1 MTILVDMNLSPRWV
15 DVLVAAGHDAVHWS
29 TVGAPDAPDPV
40 LMAWA
45 RDRRA
50 VVFTNDLDF
59 SAILAA
65 SGGRAPSVLQLRAQ
79 DLMPGAMGRTVLAA
93 LAQFRAD
100 LDAGALVTLD
110 ARRGRARKL
119 PL

>member
-1 MTILVDMNLSPRWV
+1 MTLLIDMNLSPLWV
-15 DVLVAAGHDAVHWS
+15 PVLEAAGHAAVHWS

-45 RDRRA
+45 RERVA
-50 VVFTNDLDF
+50 IVLTNDLDF

-65 SGGRAPSVLQLRAQ
+65 SGDAVPSVLQLRMQNLLPAAAAP
-79 DLMPGAMGRTVLAA
+79 LVLAA
-93 LAQFRAD
+93 LAQFEAD
-100 LDAGALVTLD
+100 LAAGALVTLD
-110 ARRGRARKL
+110 PQRSRARKL